1 MSSIS
6 FYIFNVVR
14 WLFQIIHYVEWLSSY
29 MKLQNQWYLKTVVTL
44 IKLQCQHWGTILSPL
59 HLQCYGC
66 TFLTQI
72 SNNTNPNCTLYQPN
86 FFHIPWHQNV
96 PVPSMTNNISLSKQ
110 VHLGT
115 INTRQGPNRQHWI
128 EHMRRELTHFT
139 FLANYQC
146 MIYHASG
153 AANDLNFH
161 WIGKLGL

>member
-1 MSSIS
+1 M
-6 FYIFNVVR
+6 
-14 WLFQIIHYVEWLSSY
+14 
-29 MKLQNQWYLKTVVTL
+29 KTVVTL
-44 IKLQCQHWGTILSPL
+44 IKTQCQHHSTILSPL

-86 FFHIPWHQNV
+86 FSTYLRIKMSQF
-96 PVPSMTNNISLSKQ
+96 PVSSMTNNISLSKQ

-139 FLANYQC
+139 FLANYQY
-146 MIYHASG
+146 MIYHTSG